1 MAFQSDP
8 SGKDGAA
15 KPRLLLATH
24 NPGKAR
30 ELAVLFRDSAYQLVT
45 LDELEITEE
54 IEETGSSYLENARFK
69 AAGYARL
76 SGLLTLADDSGIE
89 AEALDGAPGLHSA
102 RYGGPDLDDAGH
114 NALLRSEIESSG
126 RPERGLAFRCVV
138 VIADPGG
145 ELAHFEGVVRG
156 VLADR
161 AAGDNGFGYD
171 PIFYLSDRGCT
182 TAELPSE
189 EKNRISHR
197 GKAVAAA
204 ADWLGRRSGDERPE
218 APLGRE
224 S

>member
-1 MAFQSDP
+1 M
-8 SGKDGAA
+8 
-15 KPRLLLATH
+15 
-24 NPGKAR
+24 
-30 ELAVLFRDSAYQLVT
+30 
-45 LDELEITEE
+45 
-54 IEETGSSYLENARFK
+54 
-69 AAGYARL
+69 
-76 SGLLTLADDSGIE
+76 ADDSGIE
-89 AEALDGAPGLHSA
+89 AEALDGAPGHGSA
-102 RYGGPDLDDAGH
+102 RYGGPELDDAGR

-138 VIADPGG
+138 VIADAGG

-171 PIFYLSDRGCT
+171 PIFYLPECGCT
-182 TAELPSE
+182 TAELLSE

-204 ADWLGRRSGDERPE
+204 ADWLRTRSGDERPA
-218 APLGRE
+218 APLVLE